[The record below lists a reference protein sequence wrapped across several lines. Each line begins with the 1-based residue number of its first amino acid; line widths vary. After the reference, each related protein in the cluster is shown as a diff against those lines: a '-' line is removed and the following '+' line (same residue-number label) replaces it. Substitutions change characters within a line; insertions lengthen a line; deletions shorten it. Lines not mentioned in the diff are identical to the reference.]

1 MNKNNFIFTPEN
13 VSKYWNLLNNSNNPD
28 DKKIAN
34 QYLMQLKEECS
45 QLLEISIE
53 LFKSKSLYT
62 YFITLLNFRFLSYIS

>member
-53 LFKSKSLYT
+53 LFKSKS
-62 YFITLLNFRFLSYIS
+62 